1 MLAFNLIVYIGNCK
15 MEKYNKVIKLNN
27 FEPKENALSEKELRI
42 QLAAAYRIFNYLKSI
57 RNEIWWINQGLICIL
72 DGLGPVS

>member
-42 QLAAAYRIFNYLKSI
+42 QLAAAKPGKRMKEFFL
-57 RNEIWWINQGLICIL
+57 RNKNLL
-72 DGLGPVS
+72 F